1 VDPARGK
8 YHRRYG
14 WAGQYLLACIG
25 AAFLPVGMAYAMWT
39 GTGTIGLVLAG
50 MLIFQDEMSWPR
62 MCFMGLAFIGIIGLR
77 FCETTG

>member
-1 VDPARGK
+1 
-8 YHRRYG
+8 
-14 WAGQYLLACIG
+14 
-25 AAFLPVGMAYAMWT
+25 MWT